1 MKIIEESYIENKD
14 YTAKLL
20 NSVSKKLVFLRDHIN
35 EDVDEGIIIAEI
47 SNCMAMLENAVKILK
62 G

>member
-14 YTAKLL
+14 YAAKLL
-20 NSVSKKLVFLRDHIN
+20 NSVSKKMVFFRDHIN

>member
-14 YTAKLL
+14 YAAKLL
-20 NSVSKKLVFLRDHIN
+20 NSVSKKMVFLRDHIN

>member
-14 YTAKLL
+14 YAAKLL
-20 NSVSKKLVFLRDHIN
+20 NSVSKKMVFLRDHIN

-47 SNCMAMLENAVKILK
+47 SNYMAMLENAVKILK

>member
-14 YTAKLL
+14 YAAKLL